1 MAVSLEEVRQN
12 FTKYGLLDSQVKFLK
27 GFFKDTLP
35 AAPIEQLAVLRLDGD
50 LYESVAGPLEYL
62 YPKVAVGGFVILDDY
77 YTLASARRALD
88 DYRTAQGIAAALI
101 PVDHNAVYWRKE
113 P

>member
-50 LYESVAGPLEYL
+50 LYECGRP
-62 YPKVAVGGFVILDDY
+62 P
-77 YTLASARRALD
+77 
-88 DYRTAQGIAAALI
+88 
-101 PVDHNAVYWRKE
+101 
-113 P
+113 